1 MGVCVCDRD
10 GECVSRVIWA
20 ISVVAIVVV
29 QIDFQLRR
37 WYASLISISFIS
49 LLNFR
54 IFTDFRAFV
63 VDRDV
68 TGTTCKRSAARETRH
83 ASFQNRGARA
93 HAIAQVAKKKKRKK
107 S

>member
-1 MGVCVCDRD
+1 MGVCVYDRD

-20 ISVVAIVVV
+20 ISVAIVVV

-37 WYASLISISFIS
+37 WYASLISISLIS

-93 HAIAQVAKKKKRKK
+93 HAIAQVSK
-107 S
+107 

>member
-1 MGVCVCDRD
+1 MGCVFVVSVCMIETVIVCV
-10 GECVSRVIWA
+10 SQVIWA
-20 ISVVAIVVV
+20 ISVAIVVV

-93 HAIAQVAKKKKRKK
+93 HAIAQ
-107 S
+107 